1 MADYE
6 ALSILLASL
15 VKKENLA
22 KFNCSGDIK
31 GRINI
36 HIQLIGS
43 HESITDLPN
52 MSIRRKSD
60 KQLRRN
66 HQRANSWRDSI
77 STKNCLLLHD
87 SLEVDSDKICDKESP
102 SNVHNSEQG
111 PIVLDNS
118 SVDSHSNDSIPSK
131 SMEHTQSKQP
141 SEITKVTKPK
151 SLPHDSIPTQP
162 EKRTS
167 ENVSKEPILPKIR
180 NIFSSSKQQ
189 DVPKPKSSHPSTDVV
204 KVMKESTTLPSKP
217 IKRCT
222 AEWCAIRNSPKCCQ
236 CTSIEA
242 HPCDY
247 CKEPYKSKLMC
258 ERCWNRY

>member
-1 MADYE
+1 MSAGKSETDPQTRRQPFSKGEPNFVLFVDYWPGIGSIPAMADYE

-52 MSIRRKSD
+52 MSIWRKSD

-111 PIVLDNS
+111 PTV
-118 SVDSHSNDSIPSK
+118 
-131 SMEHTQSKQP
+131 
-141 SEITKVTKPK
+141 
-151 SLPHDSIPTQP
+151 
-162 EKRTS
+162 
-167 ENVSKEPILPKIR
+167 
-180 NIFSSSKQQ
+180 
-189 DVPKPKSSHPSTDVV
+189 
-204 KVMKESTTLPSKP
+204 
-217 IKRCT
+217 
-222 AEWCAIRNSPKCCQ
+222 
-236 CTSIEA
+236 
-242 HPCDY
+242 
-247 CKEPYKSKLMC
+247 
-258 ERCWNRY
+258 